1 MSIVYIGIGSNL
13 GKREENCERAISFL
27 INNGITIIKKSSLI
41 NTEPWGFE
49 DQPAFVNMAVS
60 AETDLTP
67 DKILTLIKE
76 IEVNMGRTATVR
88 WGPRIID
95 LDILFYDDLVFASPD
110 LSIPHPQIE
119 ERDFVLKPLEEIA
132 PDLVHPV
139 LKKSMKELRAN
150 YLSRQDYSRNNE
162 KRDRS

>member
-13 GKREENCERAISFL
+13 GKREENCERAIRFL

-67 DKILTLIKE
+67 DKLLTLIKE

-95 LDILFYDDLVFASPD
+95 LDILFYDDLVSASPD

-150 YLSRQDYSRNNE
+150 YLSRRNHSRNNE
-162 KRDRS
+162 KGDRS